1 MKLVQRINARPS
13 NVVPEASMFVWQKL
27 VVDLVANHEPC
38 DRRILWIF
46 YEEGKPLIVVLCTC
60 AKGQALGVQTVTQWH
75 ESCVLVGGSGKS
87 MLTKFLKLNYEAYVT
102 GNSSMRFA
110 AESNC
115 GCLLCHDYG

>member
-38 DRRILWIF
+38 NRRILWIF
-46 YEEGKPLIVVLCTC
+46 DEEGKQLIVVLCTC
-60 AKGQALGVQTVTQWH
+60 AKGQAPGM
-75 ESCVLVGGSGKS
+75 LVGGSGKS